1 MKTTNIYEKKNI
13 GLLISTIC
21 SIDNAELLQQIKTTF
36 EKNNKTLKIIV
47 VPSQTNDI
55 TPYAVVDFN
64 ICTSYTSHL
73 NRSKRLRILQ

>member
-1 MKTTNIYEKKNI
+1 MQNYYNKLKRRLK
-13 GLLISTIC
+13 
-21 SIDNAELLQQIKTTF
+21 
-36 EKNNKTLKIIV
+36 KNNKTLEIIV